1 MPQSFG
7 ESFVEGGVSNIK
19 GLVDAITN
27 LPNADISAIRERA
40 YKLSSD
46 VIKYTTDSQYRD
58 SVNQEAMHDDKH
70 KTTPNLNKT
79 SSYWSLILGNIDLI
93 IKTLSKSAVYCA
105 SRPKW
110 VNYNLNEQFLIYP
123 PSIKM
128 ITVKFSFI

>member
-46 VIKYTTDSQYRD
+46 VIKYITDSQYRD
-58 SVNQEAMHDDKH
+58 SVNQEAMYDDKH
-70 KTTPNLNKT
+70 KTTPNLNQT

-123 PSIKM
+123 PSVKM